1 MKSKRMLFVWVLLGL
16 FLSSCGQKPAE
27 FSFTQWTPE
36 APAIEILKD
45 YVQDVTSEKSPNFV
59 MVEDRIAVFDMD
71 GTLMCELF
79 PSYFEWLMFT
89 QRVLNDPT
97 YTAPDE
103 VRQEAQRVLD
113 AIEAGNKFPEDM
125 ELTEAIMGAQ
135 AFAGQTTTQYS
146 DYVRGFMETTADGFV
161 NLKRGD
167 ALYLP
172 MLEIISYLQQ
182 NDFLVYIVTGTDR
195 FAVRTIID
203 GVIDIP
209 PRQVIGM
216 DVSLVASGQ
225 DGRDGLEYV
234 YTMDDVMERG
244 DKLLTKNVKM
254 NKVSVMEQ
262 ELGQQPILAFGNSSG
277 DASMMTYTISNNP
290 YKSMAF
296 LVVNDDMQREYG
308 DPEKSAKMKITAEQH
323 GWTVISMRD
332 DFKTIY
338 GENVTKSTD

>member
-1 MKSKRMLFVWVLLGL
+1 MKRITTLLLSMVLT
-16 FLSSCGQKPAE
+16 FCLSACGQNSE
-27 FSFTQWTPE
+27 SITFSQWNSQ
-36 APAIEILKD
+36 APAIETLMA
-45 YVQDVTSEKSPNFV
+45 YVEDATNEASAGFIPK
-59 MVEDRIAVFDMD
+59 EDRIAVFDMD

-79 PSYFEWLMFT
+79 PAYFEWLMFT
-89 QRVLNDPT
+89 ERALNDPT
-97 YTAPDE
+97 YTAPDA
-103 VRQEAQRVLD
+103 VQQEARRVLA

-125 ELTEAIMGAQ
+125 ERTEAIMGAR
-135 AFAGQTTTQYS
+135 AFAGMTTDAYA
-146 DYVRGFMETTADGFV
+146 DYVRMFMDTPAKGFE

-182 NDFLVYIVTGTDR
+182 NQFIVYIVTGTDR

-225 DGRDGLEYV
+225 DGRDGLDYV
-234 YTMDDVMERG
+234 YTAEDVMERG
-244 DKLLTKNVKM
+244 DELLVKNVKM
-254 NKVSVMEQ
+254 NKVSLLTQ
-262 ELGQQPILAFGNSSG
+262 ELGQQPVLAFGNSSG
-277 DASMMTYTISNNP
+277 DTSMMNYTTSNNP
-290 YKSMAF
+290 YKSLAF
-296 LVVNDDMQREYG
+296 LVVNDDTQREYG
-308 DPEKSAKMKITAEQH
+308 EPEKSAKMKAIAEQN

-338 GENVTKSTD
+338 GENVTKKAD